1 MEVTSILLLASIIIF
16 IGFLSNFLFRRYRAP
31 DVLILIFLG
40 YLLGPG
46 GFGIIE
52 DDLEGL
58 IISLTPLV
66 AAIALSII
74 MFHGGMMLKLGEI
87 LTSFKNAMLHSL
99 LGFVLSGLVVTVI
112 TMVIMDW
119 DLTESLFMGFILAGT
134 SAAVVIPLVCNINV
148 RMSTRTIL
156 VLESAL
162 TDVLMIGLATSLL
175 IIVASDSPNL
185 LDGVIILAKDF
196 IIALIVGIT
205 AGYLW
210 LKVLRKLSGQPFA
223 YMITLATMLG
233 IFAIT
238 ELFVDNAGG
247 GAVAVLIFGLIIVN
261 SGELAHMIGRP
272 ERGVVLDKKIIE
284 FNEEVTFFVR
294 TFFFVFLGI
303 IISLLEIQSLYILT
317 GATIFIGLIGVR
329 YLIVSS
335 LPDLNNHRKDVLALF
350 FMMPRG
356 LTSAVLAALPLS
368 MGGLSSGIADMIVG
382 IATIVILLTTAF
394 ASLGAYLIG
403 RTEKME
409 ACSQEQPFLP
419 G

>member
-1 MEVTSILLLASIIIF
+1 VTSILLVASIIIF
-16 IGFLSNFLFRRYRAP
+16 VGFLSNFLFRRYRAP
-31 DVLILIFLG
+31 DVLILILLG
-40 YLLGPG
+40 YLIGPG

-52 DDLEGL
+52 DDLEG
-58 IISLTPLV
+58 IVFSLTPLV

-74 MFHGGMMLKLGEI
+74 MFHGGMLLKVDEI
-87 LTSFKNAMLHSL
+87 LTSFKNAMVHSL

-112 TMVIMDW
+112 TMAIMGW
-119 DLTESLFMGFILAGT
+119 EITESLFMGFILAGT
-134 SAAVVIPLVCNINV
+134 SAAVVIPLVCNLKV
-148 RMSTRTIL
+148 RQSTRTIL

-185 LDGVIILAKDF
+185 LDGVVILAKDF
-196 IIALIVGIT
+196 FIALLVGIS

-233 IFAIT
+233 VFAIT

-247 GAVAVLIFGLIIVN
+247 GAIAVLIFGLIIVN
-261 SGELAHMIGRP
+261 SGELAHMLGRP
-272 ERGVVLDKKIIE
+272 EKGIVLDNKIIE

-303 IISLLEIQSLYILT
+303 IISLLEIHILYILT
-317 GATIFIGLIGVR
+317 GVAIFLGLIGVR

-335 LPDLNNHRKDVLALF
+335 LSNLENQREDVHALF

-368 MGGLSSGIADMIVG
+368 IGGLSSEISDMVIG

-394 ASLGAYLIG
+394 ASLGAYIIG
-403 RTEKME
+403 RTEKIG
-409 ACSQEQPFLP
+409 ADPQEQPFLP